1 MNIGIS
7 GYPEIF
13 PRNKFEVNLIL
24 GNLKIQVE
32 LMIGYIR
39 SRVRSKI
46 GTPENFVFLGIFK
59 LMKEII
65 SQ

>member
-1 MNIGIS
+1 MVFAVIQI
-7 GYPEIF
+7 YF
-13 PRNKFEVNLIL
+13 PITSFEVNLIL
-24 GNLKIQVE
+24 GNMKIQVE

-39 SRVRSKI
+39 SRVWSKI

-59 LMKEII
+59 LMKELI